1 MGGHWRMPT
10 RAELASLANNCDFTA
25 GTYNN
30 VKGIIVTGPSGKS
43 IFLPGAGYKYKD
55 GKGWSSSPWLLS
67 SNTYGKSEAYG
78 LRINKA
84 GDTDIVFDHKFYGY
98 TVRGVID
105 L

>member
-1 MGGHWRMPT
+1 MRGAAGG
-10 RAELASLANNCDFTA
+10 
-25 GTYNN
+25 
-30 VKGIIVTGPSGKS
+30 S
-43 IFLPGAGYKYKD
+43 IFLRGAGSKD
-55 GKGWSSSPWLLS
+55 KEGKRWSSSPWLLS